1 MIKCEIVH
9 PLRPNGTCVVEVDG
23 PCIQI
28 ITEVR
33 LLIERCLKRKAIS
46 PAAARWAVESAIE
59 ICKLGDGAEDYEKY
73 TATCKAAEEKAGLDW
88 GEFIRECR
96 GSDLDALN
104 RSIEAKAE
112 TARKSKPTIEVH
124 VIKL

>member
-1 MIKCEIVH
+1 MIKCDT
-9 PLRPNGTCVVEVDG
+9 LRPVDG
-23 PCIQI
+23 CC
-28 ITEVR
+28 TEVEGPGVQILAEANLLFER
-33 LLIERCLKRKAIS
+33 LLKQKKLT

-59 ICKLGDGAEDYEKY
+59 ICKLGEDSRDQKKY
-73 TATCKAAEEKAGLDW
+73 FAACDAAIKRTGFDW